1 MLLQIFIGM
10 ALVGITVFIQ
20 VVFIQLA
27 FNRIKGHP
35 PEHLQGGGIMAPV
48 LLMTAATMWLFLA
61 LCIAVSIWALAF
73 LVLGIFA
80 TFSQAMYFS
89 AIAFTTLGFG
99 DVLLPQNWQLL
110 SGFSA
115 ANGLLL
121 FGLNTGFL
129 IESIRKICE

>member
-1 MLLQIFIGM
+1 MLLQIFIGF
-10 ALVGITVFIQ
+10 ALVGLTVFIQ

-27 FNRIKGHP
+27 FNRIRNHP
-35 PEHLQGGGIMAPV
+35 PKHLQGDRIMAPV
-48 LLMTAATMWLFLA
+48 LLMTGATMWLFLA
-61 LCIAVSIWALAF
+61 LCIAVLIWALAF
-73 LVLGIFA
+73 LILGIFE

>member
-1 MLLQIFIGM
+1 MLLQIIIGM

-27 FNRIKGHP
+27 FNRIRIHP
-35 PEHLQGGGIMAPV
+35 PKHLQGSGILAPV
-48 LLMTAATMWLFLA
+48 LLMTGATMWLFLA
-61 LCIAVSIWALAF
+61 LCIAVFIWALAF
-73 LVLGIFA
+73 LVLGIFS
-80 TFSQAMYFS
+80 TLSQALYFS

-99 DVLLPQNWQLL
+99 DVLLPENWQLL